1 MKANDTSLKRKNT
14 IRDSKGD
21 RVFGF
26 IVDMFLIIIGIATFF
41 PLIFVLSASVSDPV
55 MVNSGQVLLL
65 PKGFN
70 LEGYKAVF
78 ENNWVIT
85 GYRNSL
91 IYTVSGTFLNVLVT
105 FMAAYSLSR
114 KDMYGHRII
123 TLYMVFTM
131 WFGGGLIPTFLVV
144 NKIGLVNRPTVMVIL
159 GLISIYNCI
168 ICRSFIS
175 SSIPFELQEAARIDG
190 CNDFGILWKVVFPL
204 SKPVL
209 AILCLYYAL
218 GHWNGY
224 FNALIYL
231 DNRNYQP
238 LQIFLREILI
248 ENTRVTVDD
257 SIDLEAMVRRA
268 QMAQVMKYSLI
279 VVASLPML
287 TIYPFVQKFFVKG
300 VMIGSIKG

>member
-1 MKANDTSLKRKNT
+1 MKANENSIK
-14 IRDSKGD
+14 DSKED

-26 IVDMFLIIIGIATFF
+26 IVDILLIIIGVMTIF

-70 LEGYKAVF
+70 LDGYKAVF
-78 ENNWVIT
+78 ENTWVLT

-91 IYTVSGTFLNVLVT
+91 IYTVAGTFLNVLVT

-114 KDMYGHRII
+114 KDMYGHKII
-123 TLYMVFTM
+123 TIYMVFTM
-131 WFGGGLIPTFLVV
+131 WFGGGLIPTFLVI
-144 NKIGLVNRPTVMVIL
+144 NKIGLVNRPIVMVIL

-175 SSIPFELQEAARIDG
+175 SSIPIELQEAARIDG
-190 CNDFGILWKVVFPL
+190 CNDFGILWKIVFPL

-257 SIDLEAMVRRA
+257 SIDLEAMVRRT

-287 TIYPFVQKFFVKG
+287 AIYPFVQKFFVKG